1 MNQKT
6 TYEITIAE
14 KLGQLSVPDM
24 REAIWSRIERDLD
37 IDMPGDDTPN
47 DPPGSSGPSNWIS
60 ITKRFGTFAA
70 IVAIAT
76 IFFISQKQST
86 PKINTINEPASIQHI
101 TPVND
106 QSKSPPGKNSNTQ
119 PNNNSNDI
127 TTGVSPINVS
137 DSVINI
143 PFVANPVIIDTT
155 PPKVFAPPIT
165 RLADPVKQDTVPKK
179 KPRGFKGITDDD
191 YRISL
196 KKDSVP

>member
-14 KLGQLSVPDM
+14 KLGQLSMPDM
-24 REAIWSRIERDLD
+24 RDAIWSRIERQLD
-37 IDMPGDDTPN
+37 TDMPSDDTPT
-47 DPPGSSGPSNWIS
+47 DPTGSSGPSSWIS

-76 IFFISQKQST
+76 IFFISQKKSS
-86 PKINTINEPASIQHI
+86 PKTNPVNQPASIQNI
-101 TPVND
+101 IPANE
-106 QSKSPPGKNSNTQ
+106 QNESPPGKNDNTRLYNS
-119 PNNNSNDI
+119 PNNI
-127 TTGVSPINVS
+127 PTGSSPINMS
-137 DSVINI
+137 DSLINT
-143 PFVANPVIIDTT
+143 PFAGDPFIIDTT
-155 PPKVFAPPIT
+155 PPKNLPPPVT
-165 RLADPVKQDTVPKK
+165 KLADPVKQDSVPKK